1 MCDYSLEAYRT
12 RPARE
17 GERYVTTRFASGSI
31 GLAAPG
37 DVMTPVCVACDTPLH
52 IEGIPA
58 FVQARLGVTAI
69 EDATLTHLDRGAFRD
84 GVRFANGATIAL
96 QQLGTGASVTVT
108 ALLENAGQIERPT
121 ARPRGLLS
129 RLLAD

>member
-37 DVMTPVCVACDTPLH
+37 DPSIPVCVPCDTAVRLVALPAELRGRPGLNAPQGGTFVPLH
-52 IEGIPA
+52 HW
-58 FVQARLGVTAI
+58 TW
-69 EDATLTHLDRGAFRD
+69 RG
-84 GVRFANGATIAL
+84 GVRFRHVAVRSPPGLPTGIRVNGAA
-96 QQLGTGASVTVT
+96 
-108 ALLENAGQIERPT
+108 P
-121 ARPRGLLS
+121 P
-129 RLLAD
+129 